1 VREQLVAAAVESV
14 RARGVDAALA
24 DAAVARVPGYVA
36 AIDPGELAALDPVD
50 VAGAVLAQLT
60 LREGR
65 ASGAAE
71 VRVSNPTRAVDGWE
85 SRHTVVQVVTDDMPF
100 LVDSVSTA
108 VVERGYD
115 VHLSWHPV
123 IDGQSLVH
131 LEIDR
136 ETDPAVL
143 ASLRDEVANALADVR
158 ATVADWAAMRD
169 RALDLARGLRRRPPV
184 SVDAAD
190 AAEAVT
196 FLEWLADDHFT
207 FLGCV
212 EYELLPGEG
221 PDALRLER

>member
-1 VREQLVAAAVESV
+1 M
-14 RARGVDAALA
+14 
-24 DAAVARVPGYVA
+24 
-36 AIDPGELAALDPVD
+36 
-50 VAGAVLAQLT
+50 LAQLT

-65 ASGAAE
+65 ARGAAE

-123 IDGQSLVH
+123 IDGESLVH

-143 ASLRDEVANALADVR
+143 ASLRDEVANVLADVR
-158 ATVADWAAMRD
+158 ATVADWARD
-169 RALDLARGLRRRPPV
+169 ARPRARPRAWVCGGVRRRRSTRPTSP
-184 SVDAAD
+184 
-190 AAEAVT
+190 
-196 FLEWLADDHFT
+196 
-207 FLGCV
+207 
-212 EYELLPGEG
+212 
-221 PDALRLER
+221 RR